1 MSPEQ
6 RAEIAAT
13 ARRITAELA
22 YLRLLVAS
30 RAGESNAAMLHD
42 HAARGVHQLL
52 AATGVY
58 GIATEVRRG

>member
-1 MSPEQ
+1 VSPEQ

-13 ARRITAELA
+13 ARRITEELA

-42 HAARGVHQLL
+42 HAANATHRLID
-52 AATGVY
+52 ATGVY
-58 GIATEVRRG
+58 AAVMEVRGG